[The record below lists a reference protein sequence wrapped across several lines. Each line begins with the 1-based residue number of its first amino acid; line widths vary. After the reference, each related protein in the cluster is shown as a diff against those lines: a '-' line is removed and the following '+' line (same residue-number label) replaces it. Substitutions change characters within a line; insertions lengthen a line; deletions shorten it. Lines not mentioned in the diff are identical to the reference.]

1 MEFASNIRAIF
12 LCKSDLNSYWPK
24 TCTVYIFQ
32 DGFYS
37 YK

>member
-1 MEFASNIRAIF
+1 MELAPENSCNF
-12 LCKSDLNSYWPK
+12 LLKSDISYWPK

-37 YK
+37 YR